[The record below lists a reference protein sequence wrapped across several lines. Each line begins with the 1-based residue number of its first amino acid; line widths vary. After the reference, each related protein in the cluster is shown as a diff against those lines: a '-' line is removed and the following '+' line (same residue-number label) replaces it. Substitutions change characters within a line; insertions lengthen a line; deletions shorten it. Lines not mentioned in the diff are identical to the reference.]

1 MNPYEVL
8 GIDYNISEEQLREAF
23 IVLAKKFHPDTACSD
38 EDRKEKEQRF
48 KEIAL
53 AYNLLK
59 GNLGRN
65 LDKDEKENK
74 KRNDVNVIKKKAHVF
89 INNGDYNSAIDI
101 LKSIDE
107 DDYEVNML
115 MGLALFKKKRYHG
128 AVRHFKKAI
137 ELNPWK
143 SEAYAYLGE
152 TYLTVKLKKSAIHYF
167 KEALKIDPNDTV
179 ASKGIEKL
187 NRDGFSIKSLFKKG

>member
-8 GIDYNISEEQLREAF
+8 GVNYDVSEERLREAF
-23 IVLAKKFHPDTACSD
+23 ITLAKKFHPDTACN
-38 EDRKEKEQRF
+38 EEEKREKEQRF
-48 KEIAL
+48 KEITL

-59 GNLGRN
+59 GSLGESFYG
-65 LDKDEKENK
+65 DERESK
-74 KRNDVNVIKKKAHVF
+74 KRDDVDIIKKKAHVF
-89 INNGDYNSAIDI
+89 IDNGDYNSAIDI

-107 DDYEVNML
+107 NDHEANML
-115 MGLALFKKKRYHG
+115 MGLALFKKKRYHE

-152 TYLTVKLKKSAIHYF
+152 TYLSIKLRKSAIHYF
-167 KEALKIDPNDTV
+167 KEALKIDPNNSI
-179 ASKGIEKL
+179 ASKGLSEL
-187 NRDGFSIKSLFKKG
+187 NRDGFSLKSLFKKG